1 MKLFYFIS
9 FLVAFILI
17 EAHGQILPSGGAPGG
32 FIDAN
37 DPETYAEIR
46 RLLKDGVCEGDDSCF
61 RLVKINNVARQVVA
75 GVNYVVNGIFKEIG
89 SRSYY
94 TLTVSIY
101 HVVWENKTECKKF
114 LIPGNH
120 RK

>member
-1 MKLFYFIS
+1 MKLFFIS
-9 FLVAFILI
+9 FLVAVVFI
-17 EAHGQILPSGGAPGG
+17 ETHGQVPPGPGGAPGG

-46 RLLKDGVCEGDDSCF
+46 KLLNEGICEGESCF
-61 RLVKINNVARQVVA
+61 RLVKINDVKRQVVA

-89 SRSYY
+89 TRSYY

-101 HVVWENKTECKKF
+101 HVVWENKTERKK
-114 LIPGNH
+114 LN
-120 RK
+120 